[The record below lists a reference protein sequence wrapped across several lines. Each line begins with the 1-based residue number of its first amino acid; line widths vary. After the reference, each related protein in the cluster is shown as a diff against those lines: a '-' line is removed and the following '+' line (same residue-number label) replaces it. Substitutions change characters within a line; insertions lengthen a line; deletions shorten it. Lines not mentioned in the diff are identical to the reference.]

1 MAQQKYLNYS
11 GLTYFKEKL
20 DAEYASIKALEFKGV
35 RANIAALPTVANE
48 AVGNMYTVTTGG
60 TTTADFVEGAG
71 KTLQDGENVVAVNLG
86 TDAVPDMKWDILGGV
101 FEINDRLQFGSTMPA
116 DPEDGQT
123 FLYMG
128 DTTYT
133 YSAVT
138 GLTGNEN
145 PHDLGYYEEDGSSYV
160 LTSDTEP
167 IQVYKAFKDASDTY
181 FVKSATP
188 QIGDTVY
195 TISGGTVT
203 DSGYTVD
210 AVNGDII
217 TVNGSDYTRSA
228 VDDEYID
235 EKTYYTQEEQYVTG
249 VIYVYNDSTSSWD
262 AQGSGDTMI
271 PISNGEID
279 ALFD

>member
-1 MAQQKYLNYS
+1 
-11 GLTYFKEKL
+11 
-20 DAEYASIKALEFKGV
+20 
-35 RANIAALPTVANE
+35 
-48 AVGNMYTVTTGG
+48 
-60 TTTADFVEGAG
+60 
-71 KTLQDGENVVAVNLG
+71 
-86 TDAVPDMKWDILGGV
+86 MKWDVLGGV
-101 FEINDRLQFGSTMPA
+101 FELDDRLQFGSTMPV

-133 YSAVT
+133 YSAVS

-145 PHDLGYYEEDGSSYV
+145 PHALGYYEEDGGVYS
-160 LTSDTEP
+160 LTNDTEP

-188 QIGDTVY
+188 QVGDTVY
-195 TISGGTVT
+195 TISGGVAT

-210 AVNGDII
+210 AVNDDVI

-228 VDDEYID
+228 TDDEYIS
-235 EKTYYTQEEQYVTG
+235 EKTYYTRQEQYVTG
-249 VIYVYNDSTSSWD
+249 VIYVYDDSTSAWV
-262 AQGSGDTMI
+262 AQSSGDTFI
-271 PISNGEID
+271 PITNNEID